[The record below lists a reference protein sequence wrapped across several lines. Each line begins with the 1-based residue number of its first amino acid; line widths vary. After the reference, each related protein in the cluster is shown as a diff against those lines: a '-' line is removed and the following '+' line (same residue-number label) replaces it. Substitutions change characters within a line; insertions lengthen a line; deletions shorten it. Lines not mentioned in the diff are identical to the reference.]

1 MTAPDTN
8 ANPETPQ
15 FVGFPQESQLSE
27 LWQAGVFLKTD
38 VPSIDD
44 PAQEA

>member
-1 MTAPDTN
+1 MTALDPN

-15 FVGFPQESQLSE
+15 LAGFPQESQPSE
-27 LWQAGVFLKTD
+27 LWQTGVFLKTD
-38 VPSIDD
+38 PSGIDD

>member
-1 MTAPDTN
+1 MTALSLN

-15 FVGFPQESQLSE
+15 FAGFPQESQGSM
-27 LWQAGVFLKTD
+27 LWQTGVFLKTD
-38 VPSIDD
+38 PSGIDD